1 MRFCHTCPKVRYPA
15 PCRSFRLPRRTNINE
30 GSAMSRYLRDHDHPV
45 RLAAVLALALGGCAS
60 APPMDETRASIDAAQ
75 ATLGT
80 FINDPDMVWLKQH
93 MHEAKAI
100 LVSPRILQAGFVVGA
115 SSGQAIVIT
124 PKPGGGGWNG
134 PAFYRMTTGSV
145 GLQAG
150 AQSSEMV
157 ALIMTDKAVNSLLST
172 SFKLG
177 ADVSVAAGPI
187 GAGTGVPVTA
197 DMVAYTR
204 AKGLYGGLNLDGTVF
219 SIDESRNHTLYG
231 RTVTPVDIL
240 VNGTVSSPYAITL
253 GQTATA
259 GARAQ

>member
-1 MRFCHTCPKVRYPA
+1 
-15 PCRSFRLPRRTNINE
+15 
-30 GSAMSRYLRDHDHPV
+30 MSRYLRDHV
-45 RLAAVLALALGGCAS
+45 RPASLVALLALALGGCAS

-75 ATLGT
+75 ATLST
-80 FINDPDMVWLKQH
+80 FMNDPDMTWLKQH
-93 MHEAKAI
+93 MPEAKAVLI
-100 LVSPRILQAGFVVGA
+100 SPRILQAGFVIGA
-115 SSGQAIVIT
+115 SGGQAIVIT
-124 PKPGGGGWNG
+124 RKPGGAGWNG

-177 ADVSVAAGPI
+177 GDVSVAAGPI
-187 GAGTGVPVTA
+187 GAGTSAPVTA

-219 SIDESRNHTLYG
+219 TIDESRNHTLYG
-231 RTVTPVDIL
+231 QAVTPVDIL
-240 VNGTVSSPYAITL
+240 VKGTVSSPYAITL
-253 GQTATA
+253 GQVATA
-259 GARAQ
+259 GAQSR